1 MVVVVVEEDVDGDM
15 EEYADDDTHDEALKR
30 FVRWQQE
37 EVAERAERGHDSEE
51 GQEQE

>member
-1 MVVVVVEEDVDGDM
+1 MVVVEEDVDGDM

-30 FVRWQQE
+30 FVGWQQE
-37 EVAERAERGHDSEE
+37 EVAERAEGGHDCEE